1 MTKTCT
7 IVLFDYENWAV
18 IDKSLDMTS
27 LMLLLT
33 VLTVARWWSHNGSTQ
48 WHHSTSSNGQTAVEQ
63 MWNMRFWNRKIERH

>member
-27 LMLLLT
+27 LMLLLLT
-33 VLTVARWWSHNGSTQ
+33 VLTVAR
-48 WHHSTSSNGQTAVEQ
+48 
-63 MWNMRFWNRKIERH
+63 